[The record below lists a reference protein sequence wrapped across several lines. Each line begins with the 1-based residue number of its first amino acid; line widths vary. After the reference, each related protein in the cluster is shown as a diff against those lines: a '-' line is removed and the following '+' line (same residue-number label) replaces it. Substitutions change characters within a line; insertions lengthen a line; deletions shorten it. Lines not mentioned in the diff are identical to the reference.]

1 MALREMYAYTDKAN
15 VDRLVALTALIAF
28 VKVQQSYRSPRVVMQ
43 VDDGNLDKSK
53 KMTKLDIQG
62 TFPQLKGSVGI
73 FKIYDD
79 FKNHIKYYRENR
91 VTIMKKIEEN
101 QKLMKYRFIK

>member
-1 MALREMYAYTDKAN
+1 
-15 VDRLVALTALIAF
+15 
-28 VKVQQSYRSPRVVMQ
+28 
-43 VDDGNLDKSK
+43 
-53 KMTKLDIQG
+53 MTKLDIPG